1 MIQPKLVPPRGILH
15 AKIQPSAPGYGRY
28 HPGERLAPFVEHF
41 WTVAWDVAEPEI
53 AEVLPHPSVHLV
65 LEAEGKSRVAGVPKG
80 RFTTRLEGKG
90 RVLGTK
96 FRPGGFRPFLKA
108 PVSTL
113 TGRMVLP
120 QEIFGPAADGLE
132 ERALGCADPV
142 EAFEVVQTFLEGL
155 RPVPDPQAELAAR
168 IAERVATDR
177 EITRVEHVTAAF
189 GLGTRTLQ
197 RLFSDYVGVSPK
209 WIIQRYRLHE
219 AAERIAAD
227 APIDWPDLAL
237 DLGYADQAHFIRD
250 FRRLVGTSP
259 AEYAKGLRCPGPPAS
274 PRTGGGARRA
284 TGRRPGGS
292 RSAAEPL

>member
-15 AKIQPSAPGYGRY
+15 AKVQPSDPGYGRY
-28 HPGERLAPFVEHF
+28 WPGESLAPFVEHF
-41 WTVAWDVAEPEI
+41 WTVSWDVAEPEI

-65 LEAEGKSRVAGVPKG
+65 LEADGKSRVAGVPKG

-96 FRPGGFRPFLKA
+96 FRPGGFRPFHKA
-108 PVSTL
+108 PVSSL
-113 TGRMVLP
+113 SGRTIPLE
-120 QEIFGPAADGLE
+120 EIFGPAAEGLE
-132 ERALGCADPV
+132 ERALGFADPV
-142 EAFEVVQTFLEGL
+142 EAFEEVQAFLEGL

-168 IAERVATDR
+168 IAERGATDR
-177 EITRVEHVTAAF
+177 EITQVEQISAAF
-189 GLGTRTLQ
+189 GLGTRSLQ

-219 AAERIAAD
+219 AAERIATG

-250 FRRLVGTSP
+250 FRRLVGQSP
-259 AEYAKGLRCPGPPAS
+259 AGYARGLR
-274 PRTGGGARRA
+274 R
-284 TGRRPGGS
+284 
-292 RSAAEPL
+292 

>member
-15 AKIQPSAPGYGRY
+15 ARVGASAPGYGRFW
-28 HPGERLAPFVEHF
+28 PGESLAPFVEHF
-41 WTVAWDVAEPEI
+41 WTVAWEVAEPEI

-65 LEAEGKSRVAGVPKG
+65 LEAGGSRVAGVPKG
-80 RFTTRLEGKG
+80 RFTTRLEGSG

-108 PVSTL
+108 PVSSL
-113 TGRMVLP
+113 SGRTIPLE
-120 QEIFGPAADGLE
+120 EIFGPAAEGLE
-132 ERALGCADPV
+132 ERALAFADPV
-142 EAFEVVQTFLEGL
+142 QAFEVVQTFLEGL
-155 RPVPDPQAELAAR
+155 RPLPDPQTDLAAR

-177 EITRVEHVTAAF
+177 EITKVEHISSAF
-189 GLGTRTLQ
+189 GLGTRSLQ

-219 AAERIAAD
+219 AAERIATG

-259 AEYAKGLRCPGPPAS
+259 AEYAKGM
-274 PRTGGGARRA
+274 PRT
-284 TGRRPGGS
+284 
-292 RSAAEPL
+292 